1 VPQPG
6 VGKGLKPLV
15 PQHKSLTI
23 YHHCFTIG
31 ASLKDEDTVHS
42 WSDSFIFTFVPLFI
56 VIDAIGNLPFVVSAS
71 EGLSSPARRKMI
83 NIITITAA
91 VVGLI
96 FLFLGQFI
104 LDLMDI
110 SFGSFAIA
118 GGLILLVLSIR
129 YMITGRMVD
138 SEKEAREEM
147 VAVVPIGTPLTVG
160 PATITTL
167 LILVK
172 EYPLYWVVVSFAIN
186 LFIVWIVCMAGNW
199 ITGFLGHGGIRA
211 VSRVFSLLL
220 AAIAVSMVIKGLD
233 ILEILNI
240 TT

>member
-1 VPQPG
+1 MEG
-6 VGKGLKPLV
+6 
-15 PQHKSLTI
+15 
-23 YHHCFTIG
+23 
-31 ASLKDEDTVHS
+31 SLKDFV
-42 WSDSFIFTFVPLFI
+42 FTFVPLFI
-56 VIDAIGNLPFVVSAS
+56 VIDAIGNLPFVISAG
-71 EGLSSPARRKMI
+71 EGLSRPERRKMI
-83 NIITITAA
+83 NLVVVTAA

-118 GGLILLVLSIR
+118 GGLILLALSVR
-129 YMITGRMVD
+129 YMITGQMVESD
-138 SEKEAREEM
+138 KQAKEEM

-167 LILVK
+167 LLLVK
-172 EYPLYWVVVSFAIN
+172 EYPLYWVVISFAVN
-186 LFIVWIVCMAGNW
+186 LLIVWIVCMAGNW
-199 ITGFLGHGGIRA
+199 ITRFLGQGGIRA